1 MKNLFSLIIALS
13 FSASSLLA
21 YQVTF
26 TYYSVDGYSTNYTA
40 SVSPGGL
47 FVGSGDVPSGRYIQQ
62 AFWEGKIPQTD
73 RNNISLFVGIDEYDP
88 EFGPG
93 DLDTCVNDSQGM
105 AEGFTGLGYFDEKN
119 ATILNNENATKD
131 AIRKKIS
138 AASESLNPGDIFL
151 YYHSSHGGDDPFCL
165 CAYDEEYFA
174 TELAE
179 DLAKF
184 KDGVIII
191 VILDSCFSAGMIPAE
206 AMAEAIQAEM
216 ANIKAKKCGISA
228 AQAAADLKNDSLF
241 ITASQSD
248 EYSYTSDFYSLFT
261 SGLVFAFDSLTDE
274 DQDGLIS
281 FSELFNRAYSFVA
294 LIGWQEPYIS
304 NPSLGYSLFACPIPQ
319 PESYGYLQ
327 LEDGAFGYSFPN
339 VSQDLNITVND
350 APIEEKPNYTV
361 TKQSLKVNFKRYE
374 FDPLFPTK
382 FDLAFTYKFKPG
394 IKAKVENFSATLWIN
409 KYPVVL
415 GQTGQ
420 PSKSNKNGTT
430 KTYEIM
436 DYNFFS
442 LGTFQIKVNEKKG
455 EAKFRLKLNEVLNLW
470 EAFTPLGEDRQ
481 LVDLTLI
488 SHGEVMSFPI
498 SVSKKYKE
506 GKSFSATLI
515 KK

>member
-1 MKNLFSLIIALS
+1 MKKLSALALTIA
-13 FSASSLLA
+13 FAASTLLA

-62 AFWEGKIPQTD
+62 AFWEGKIPQAD

-88 EFGPG
+88 EFDPG

-119 ATILNNENATKD
+119 ATVLNNEQATKA
-131 AIRKKIS
+131 AIREKIS
-138 AASESLNPGDIFL
+138 SAAATLDPGEIFL
-151 YYHSSHGGDDPFCL
+151 YYHSSHGGDDPFSL

-191 VILDSCFSAGMIPAE
+191 VILDSCFSAGMIPPE
-206 AMAEAIQAEM
+206 AMAEAIQTEM
-216 ANIKAKKCGISA
+216 ANIKAQRCGISA

-241 ITASQSD
+241 ITACQSN
-248 EYSYTSDFYSLFT
+248 EYSYTWDTFSLFT
-261 SGLVFAFDSLTDE
+261 TGLVCGFDSLTDV
-274 DQDGLIS
+274 DKDGIIS
-281 FSELFNRAYSFVA
+281 FTELFNKADAFAA
-294 LIGWQEPYIS
+294 LYDWQEPYIS
-304 NPSLGYSLFACPIPQ
+304 NPSLGDSLFASPIPQ
-319 PESYGYLQ
+319 KESYGYLF
-327 LEDGAFGYSFPN
+327 LEDGYFSYSFPN
-339 VSQDLNITVND
+339 VSQDLKITVND
-350 APIEEKPNYTV
+350 GAIKEKPNCTV
-361 TKQSLKVNFKRYE
+361 TKQSLKVNFKRYD

-382 FDLAFTYKFKPG
+382 YDLAFTYKFSPG
-394 IKAKVENFSATLWIN
+394 IKEKVQDFSATLWIN
-409 KYPVVL
+409 SYPVVL

-420 PSKSNKNGTT
+420 DFKFNKNRTNM
-430 KTYEIM
+430 TYYIH
-436 DYNFFS
+436 DYSFFTI
-442 LGTFQIKVNEKKG
+442 GTFQIKRNDKKG
-455 EAKFRLKLNEVLNLW
+455 EAKFRLKLDETLDLW
-470 EAFTPLGEDRQ
+470 KAFEPLENGQ
-481 LVDLTLI
+481 QVVDLTLI
-488 SHGEVMSFPI
+488 SNGEVISFPI

-506 GKSFSATLI
+506 GKSFSATLL